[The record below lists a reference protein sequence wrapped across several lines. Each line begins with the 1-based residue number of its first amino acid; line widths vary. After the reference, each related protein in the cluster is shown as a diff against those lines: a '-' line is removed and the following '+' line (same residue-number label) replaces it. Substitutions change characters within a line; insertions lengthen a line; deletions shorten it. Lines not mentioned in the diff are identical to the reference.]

1 VGSIERQRPYALL
14 TCPQTRYR
22 QTDGSSLRKRH
33 FHTALPGYLG
43 RRPSGGERAPLHDE
57 IAWIDASGE
66 EMLSLDGA
74 LESLEAIGEREVR
87 VIELRFFLG
96 CTNDEAAQILSVSR
110 ATVDPDLEFAKA
122 WLHRR
127 LTETPRGV
135 STLPWK

>member
-1 VGSIERQRPYALL
+1 
-14 TCPQTRYR
+14 
-22 QTDGSSLRKRH
+22 
-33 FHTALPGYLG
+33 LG

-74 LESLEAIGEREVR
+74 LESLEAIGERKVR

-135 STLPWK
+135 STPPRK